1 MKRTVLSA
9 LHALLPL
16 LALAGAG
23 VVGTAAQSVHAA
35 TLKIATLA
43 PDGSTWMREMRA
55 AAESIATGS
64 DGRVQVKI
72 YPGGVMGT
80 DATVLRKIRLGQL
93 QGGAFTGSELSAVF
107 RDAQIYSVP
116 FLLRND
122 AEVDAV
128 RKAHDQRLLQ
138 GFSENGFEAVGITG
152 VGFAYLMSVQ
162 PIRTRDDLQR
172 AKVWVPQNDYIA
184 EVTFRTG
191 GVQPV
196 PLALADAF
204 TSLQTGL
211 VDTVATTPTG
221 AIALQW
227 HTSLRYVV
235 DLPLSYVVG
244 YVVLAQR
251 PFQRL
256 QESDQQLVR
265 EAFAA
270 AAANIDAAN
279 RRDNA
284 QALEAL
290 RGQGLEVIAPS
301 QQERALWQS
310 IGDSALERLVS
321 EDVVTADFLAAI
333 QSTLAPLREPT
344 GERPRP

>member
-1 MKRTVLSA
+1 MRIA
-9 LHALLPL
+9 ALLLVL
-16 LALAGAG
+16 LAGNAW
-23 VVGTAAQSVHAA
+23 AA

-55 AAESIATGS
+55 AAATVHARS
-64 DGRVQVKI
+64 EGRVEVKL
-72 YPGGVMGT
+72 YPGGVMGN

-93 QGGAFTGSELSAVF
+93 HGGAFTGSELSAVY

-116 FLLRND
+116 FLLRGN

-128 RKAHDQRLLQ
+128 RKAFDARIAA
-138 GFSENGFEAVGITG
+138 GFAENGFEAVAITG
-152 VGFAYLMSVQ
+152 VGFAYLMSVP
-162 PIRTRDDLQR
+162 PIRTRDDLQQ

-191 GVQPV
+191 GVQPI
-196 PLALADAF
+196 PLPLADAF

-227 HTSLRYVV
+227 HTKLRYVV

-251 PFQRL
+251 AFRQL
-256 QESDQQLVR
+256 GAGDQQIVR

-270 AAANIDAAN
+270 AGANIDAAN

-290 RGQGLEVIAPS
+290 RGQGLELIAPS
-301 QQERALWQS
+301 ADERALWQS
-310 IGDSALERLVS
+310 IGDAALEQLVR
-321 EDVVTADFLAAI
+321 EEVVSAGFLADIRAR
-333 QSTLAPLREPT
+333 LAPLRSAAGATE
-344 GERPRP
+344 